1 MALRTTLPSR
11 ESTFPYPL
19 PTDFLAH
26 LEDCVSHTESC
37 SATLS
42 AGLDKLAPG
51 TSDLPRLTK
60 VLGNKHH
67 FLLLPYPTIL
77 THKSALSTS
86 LAPQIDTLVN
96 RAEALLSSESL
107 RVKNLEDRLNILH
120 SARLPHIEPVRPAHP
135 RTFARE
141 AREADGA
148 GEEAAGGSRLDGLEV
163 KDLNPAQ
170 RRKVAMLRGK
180 RERLEKERRALQ
192 GAE

>member
-1 MALRTTLPSR
+1 MLAVDPESPLASPSLQHFANPAGTLLHRPAQSQTQSQSQTTHKP
-11 ESTFPYPL
+11 
-19 PTDFLAH
+19 
-26 LEDCVSHTESC
+26 
-37 SATLS
+37 
-42 AGLDKLAPG
+42 GLTHADHSLQ
-51 TSDLPRLTK
+51 
-60 VLGNKHH
+60 H

>member
-60 VLGNKHH
+60 VLGNKHV
-67 FLLLPYPTIL
+67 
-77 THKSALSTS
+77 SGRWQCAGNALA
-86 LAPQIDTLVN
+86 LALAVGLCVICVPCVI
-96 RAEALLSSESL
+96 S
-107 RVKNLEDRLNILH
+107 
-120 SARLPHIEPVRPAHP
+120 
-135 RTFARE
+135 
-141 AREADGA
+141 
-148 GEEAAGGSRLDGLEV
+148 AGG
-163 KDLNPAQ
+163 Q
-170 RRKVAMLRGK
+170 
-180 RERLEKERRALQ
+180 
-192 GAE
+192 